1 MRNGD
6 STGERVRPGLATGP
20 SASLNER
27 RLAGWIGRSIRVEGK
42 VISTQDLTIDGHVKG
57 SIKLGDHSLTIGPT
71 ATITADLVAKNVT
84 ISGAV
89 TGNGEPGSS
98 STFERQAL
106 SLATSSHHGLSWPRG
121 PSSRAMLMSAAIF
134 KTLRHQNAIPKS
146 RERKA
151 PDLRNDTSV
160 QCKNNLMGNDRRGSR
175 KGLSCSFLFG
185 GVRRADGVEGFSCAP
200 PSARVFFVQVR
211 PRMTSQLQTLVRRC
225 PVRSGEKGNRIVQ
238 GHG

>member
-6 STGERVRPGLATGP
+6 SAGERVRPGLATGP

-89 TGNGEPGSS
+89 TGNVRAREQVDVRATGSVVGDIVAPRLVMAEGAVITGHVDVGGDVQDPQAPERHPEEPRKKSAGLP
-98 STFERQAL
+98 ERYL
-106 SLATSSHHGLSWPRG
+106 SPVQKQFNGQRPAGGL
-121 PSSRAMLMSAAIF
+121 
-134 KTLRHQNAIPKS
+134 
-146 RERKA
+146 ER
-151 PDLRNDTSV
+151 V
-160 QCKNNLMGNDRRGSR
+160 
-175 KGLSCSFLFG
+175 
-185 GVRRADGVEGFSCAP
+185 
-200 PSARVFFVQVR
+200 
-211 PRMTSQLQTLVRRC
+211 
-225 PVRSGEKGNRIVQ
+225 
-238 GHG
+238 